1 MSRRAS
7 RGACDASCLTHNPG
21 EKMPRTKGGIV
32 TRRRHKK
39 IIAMAKGHRGL
50 RHKIF
55 KRANESV
62 MHALRYAYEH
72 RRDRKSNFR
81 SLWIMRI
88 NAAARQHGL
97 NYSRLINGL
106 TKAGVEVDRK
116 MLSDLAVT
124 DVAAFG
130 QISQTA

>member
-1 MSRRAS
+1 
-7 RGACDASCLTHNPG
+7 
-21 EKMPRTKGGIV
+21 MPRAKGGVV

-72 RRDRKSNFR
+72 RRDRKGNFR

-124 DVAAFG
+124 DEAAFG
-130 QISQTA
+130 QIAQTAKAALGS